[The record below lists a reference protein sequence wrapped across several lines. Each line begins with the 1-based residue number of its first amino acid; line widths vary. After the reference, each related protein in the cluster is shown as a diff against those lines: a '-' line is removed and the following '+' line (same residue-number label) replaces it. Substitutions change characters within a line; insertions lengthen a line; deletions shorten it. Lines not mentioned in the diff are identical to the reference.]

1 MEENTQKS
9 NNTVWSIDETHPF
22 LRPVIEEL
30 LSGVSDPELGYSILE
45 LGLVRNIEIID
56 SKAQMTMILTT
67 PFCPY
72 GPSMLESAREQL
84 EKAVGMPA
92 AVELGSQIWDPT
104 LMEKGL
110 MDTDWGLFA

>member
-1 MEENTQKS
+1 MEENNLNP
-9 NNTVWSIDETHPF
+9 NNPTWSIDETHPF
-22 LRPVIEEL
+22 LRPDIEVM

-45 LGLVRNIEIID
+45 LGLVRDIKITD
-56 SKAQMTMILTT
+56 SVAHMTMILTT

-84 EKAVGMPA
+84 EKAVSMPA
-92 AVELGSQIWDPT
+92 TIELGSQVWDPT

-110 MDTDWGLFA
+110 MDTDWGLYS